1 MASYI
6 LVCAD
11 GSVSIT
17 PDGAPVCS
25 GSWALSPA
33 SEPFVVD
40 EAAITVCSI
49 AFSTGFGLVLSVW
62 VLSVGFKA
70 VLSLLRS

>member
-11 GSVSIT
+11 GLVT
-17 PDGAPVCS
+17 VNPDGAPLCS
-25 GSWALSPA
+25 GAWALSPA

-40 EAAITVCSI
+40 EAAIAAVSI
-49 AFSTGFGLVLSVW
+49 AFTAGFSLVLSVW
-62 VLSVGFKA
+62 VLSIGFKA
-70 VLSLLRS
+70 VLSLIR